1 MSGSFRRK
9 KAERSARSRN
19 LLTWGPASV
28 TSDFSNPV
36 IELTLSPA
44 ECRENRVACS
54 EHEEQVIALF
64 DQLRAPLLRYALSI
78 GLARAD
84 GEEIIQEAFLSLFQ
98 HLQQGRSRHNLRG
111 WLFRVVHNLS
121 LKRLSRNK
129 RCGDVVGLDRSLAE
143 FHLDS
148 RPNPEEQA
156 SFSQRQTRLLAVL
169 RALPAQDQ
177 HCLRLR
183 AEGLRYR
190 EIAEVLGRSLG
201 SISASLA
208 RSLARL
214 GRADGR

>member
-1 MSGSFRRK
+1 M
-9 KAERSARSRN
+9 
-19 LLTWGPASV
+19 
-28 TSDFSNPV
+28 TSDSSNPA

-44 ECRENRVACS
+44 ECRENCVACS
-54 EHEEQVIALF
+54 DHEEQVIALF

-78 GLARAD
+78 GLSCAD
-84 GEEIIQEAFLSLFQ
+84 SEEIIQEAFLSLFQ
-98 HLQQGRSRHNLRG
+98 HMQLGRSRHNLRG

-121 LKRLSRNK
+121 LKRVSRNK
-129 RCGDVVGLDRSLAE
+129 RCGDVVGLDGSLGE

-190 EIAEVLGRSLG
+190 EIAEVLGMSLG

>member
-1 MSGSFRRK
+1 
-9 KAERSARSRN
+9 
-19 LLTWGPASV
+19 
-28 TSDFSNPV
+28 
-36 IELTLSPA
+36 
-44 ECRENRVACS
+44 
-54 EHEEQVIALF
+54 
-64 DQLRAPLLRYALSI
+64 
-78 GLARAD
+78 
-84 GEEIIQEAFLSLFQ
+84 
-98 HLQQGRSRHNLRG
+98 
-111 WLFRVVHNLS
+111 
-121 LKRLSRNK
+121 
-129 RCGDVVGLDRSLAE
+129 LDRSLAE